1 MSEKSFAESLRNSIT
16 SKEELKRKEAEQKEK
31 EVQRIQTIID
41 KEVEDLLR
49 EIKQAAYA
57 AATEQGKSS
66 LKYRE
71 KYQSPWVW
79 KVNDKKTE
87 KAIVNEISK
96 KIKPRLINEGF
107 KSVFVSSARLE
118 GFHYEI
124 EVFIRW

>member
-1 MSEKSFAESLRNSIT
+1 MSEKSFAESLRNSVT

-31 EVQRIQTIID
+31 EAQRIQTIID

-49 EIKQAAYA
+49 GIKQSAYV
-57 AATEQGKSS
+57 AATEHGKTS

-79 KVNDKKTE
+79 KVNDKKKE

-96 KIKPRLINEGF
+96 KIKPRLVNEGF

-118 GFHYEI
+118 EFHYEI